1 MRIAGGDSSAV
12 PSPHPI
18 SDLGRSET
26 LPDSVRPAF
35 RARNMLSADR
45 LTLRD
50 AYCYG
55 ARQMHRS
62 LFKYLLA
69 LIALIAVAGL
79 LYRFRGSITLEG
91 LTWATFWDSMRH
103 ARLSLLALSIVAIY
117 GCYAVRALRWA
128 RFSQAMGPAQFRGV
142 YLGTIIG
149 FTCVVVLGRVGEPI
163 RPILIARKEK
173 LPVAGMF
180 GVYILERVMDA
191 FATAVL
197 AGIALLAFSRHP
209 AAGPN
214 NDRLITAARTGGAV
228 LFAGLIGMV
237 SFLTYFRLHGARALD
252 ARLIGW
258 KSHLGWRAK
267 FAGIASGFG
276 EGLQGIRNFG
286 DLAAGLGY
294 TALHWVMVALV
305 YEWIAWSFGGKLA
318 TLTFPSVLLVMAFTM
333 VGSAVQLPGGA
344 GGAQVATFL
353 AYTAVFGIE
362 KGPAAAAAILTWLI
376 TFCTVS
382 IVGLPLLFREGWSMG
397 DLRRLA
403 KAEAAA
409 EEAGEHISA
418 SAEART
424 LHD

>member
-1 MRIAGGDSSAV
+1 
-12 PSPHPI
+12 
-18 SDLGRSET
+18 
-26 LPDSVRPAF
+26 
-35 RARNMLSADR
+35 
-45 LTLRD
+45 LTLCD
-50 AYCYG
+50 AYCYV

-69 LIALIAVAGL
+69 LIALLAVAGL

-91 LTWATFWDSMRH
+91 LTWASFWDSIRH

-128 RFSQAMGPAQFRGV
+128 RFSQAMGPAKFRGV

-163 RPILIARKEK
+163 RPILI
-173 LPVAGMF
+173 
-180 GVYILERVMDA
+180 
-191 FATAVL
+191 
-197 AGIALLAFSRHP
+197 
-209 AAGPN
+209 
-214 NDRLITAARTGGAV
+214 
-228 LFAGLIGMV
+228 
-237 SFLTYFRLHGARALD
+237 
-252 ARLIGW
+252 GW
-258 KSHLGWRAK
+258 KSHVGWRAK

-286 DLAAGLGY
+286 DLAAGIGY

-318 TLTFPSVLLVMAFTM
+318 TLTFTSVLLVMAFTM

-353 AYTAVFGIE
+353 AYTAIFGIE

-403 KAEAAA
+403 KAEAVA

>member
-1 MRIAGGDSSAV
+1 MLAGVIRLRMPFA
-12 PSPHPI
+12 SP
-18 SDLGRSET
+18 G
-26 LPDSVRPAF
+26 
-35 RARNMLSADR
+35 ARNILGWRR
-45 LTLRD
+45 LTLCD
-50 AYCYG
+50 AYCYV

-69 LIALIAVAGL
+69 LVALLAVAGL

-91 LTWATFWDSMRH
+91 FTWASFWDSIRH

-128 RFSQAMGPAQFRGV
+128 RFSQAMGPAKFPGV

-173 LPVAGMF
+173 LPVSGMF

-191 FATAVL
+191 AATAVL
-197 AGIALLAFSRHP
+197 AGVALLAFSRHP
-209 AAGPN
+209 AVGPN
-214 NDRLITAARTGGAV
+214 NDKLIAAARTGGAV
-228 LFAGLIGMV
+228 LLVGLIVVVG
-237 SFLTYFRLHGARALD
+237 FLTYFRLHGARALD
-252 ARLIGW
+252 ARLAVW
-258 KSHLGWRAK
+258 KTHIGWRAK

-318 TLTFPSVLLVMAFTM
+318 ALTFSSVLLVMAFTM

-344 GGAQVATFL
+344 GGAQVATYL
-353 AYTAVFGIE
+353 AYTAIFGIE

-376 TFCTVS
+376 TFCAVS
-382 IVGLPLLFREGWSMG
+382 VVGLPLLFREGWSMG

-409 EEAGEHISA
+409 EEAGRHISA
-418 SAEART
+418 TAEAGAGNE
-424 LHD
+424 